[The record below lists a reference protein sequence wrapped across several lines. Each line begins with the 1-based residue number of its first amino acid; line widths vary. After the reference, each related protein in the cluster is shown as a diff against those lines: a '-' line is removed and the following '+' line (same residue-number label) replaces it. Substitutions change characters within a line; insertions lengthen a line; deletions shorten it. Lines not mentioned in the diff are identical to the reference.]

1 MQNQLEN
8 RVCAGF
14 FVRLV
19 AFAIDSFI
27 AALIIGIVK
36 FPFSFAPADSFLKA
50 DFLFDYSIVDVF
62 SYIGVAAY
70 FVLLTYFSHSTP
82 GKLLMGLE
90 VIAKDGCFT
99 FINILYRETIGRFL
113 SSLLCIGY
121 LAVLVTKYHQG
132 FHDMLCD
139 TCVVY
144 KNMVPMPKLQS
155 VAATQQEIG
164 DAEAVPADIS
174 VNMQRSYIPA
184 SNEENLEQEQSQA
197 PVYYHT
203 DIKDSE
209 DKKEPV
215 RGTYDNM
222 NPDSTNLDLN
232 DAGVKRPFDPNSL
245 N

>member
-27 AALIIGIVK
+27 AALIVGIVK
-36 FPFSFAPADSFLKA
+36 LPFSFAPADSFLKEN
-50 DFLFDYSIVDVF
+50 FLFDYSILDVF

-82 GKLLMGLE
+82 GKFLMGLE
-90 VIAKDGCFT
+90 VITRDGSFT

-121 LAVLVTKYHQG
+121 FAVLVTKDHQG

-144 KNMVPMPKLQS
+144 KNMMPVPKLKN
-155 VAATQQEIG
+155 VAVVQQESQP
-164 DAEAVPADIS
+164 AEAAPDDVPVNLQQSYVPAS
-174 VNMQRSYIPA
+174 
-184 SNEENLEQEQSQA
+184 EEKHLEPSQA

-203 DIKDSE
+203 DINNLQ

-215 RGTYDNM
+215 KETYDNM
-222 NPDSTNLDLN
+222 NPDSTHLDIN
-232 DAGVKRPFDPNSL
+232 
-245 N
+245 

>member
-27 AALIIGIVK
+27 AALIVGIVK
-36 FPFSFAPADSFLKA
+36 LPFSFAPADSFLKA
-50 DFLFDYSIVDVF
+50 NFLFDYSILDVF

-82 GKLLMGLE
+82 GKFLMGLE
-90 VIAKDGCFT
+90 VITRDGSFT

-121 LAVLVTKYHQG
+121 FAVLVTKDHQG

-144 KNMVPMPKLQS
+144 KNMMPVPKLKN
-155 VAATQQEIG
+155 VAVVQQESQP
-164 DAEAVPADIS
+164 AEAAPDDVPAS
-174 VNMQRSYIPA
+174 
-184 SNEENLEQEQSQA
+184 EEKHLEPSQA

-203 DIKDSE
+203 DINNVQ

-215 RGTYDNM
+215 KETYDNM
-222 NPDSTNLDLN
+222 NPDSTHLDIN
-232 DAGVKRPFDPNSL
+232 
-245 N
+245 